1 MLAIAQA
8 ASGVVYVTPI
18 QPTLADWAWLAAVI
32 ALSLLLILWPTIYA
46 LMKRRWRRALVYFCM
61 TLPVFWIELNRAQ
74 WWGSTDPEYDFS
86 PLKNPFLYYLG
97 SWPVLTTILWTIT
110 AISDVF
116 LAEDTRAQNV

>member
-1 MLAIAQA
+1 MASLALAT
-8 ASGVVYVTPI
+8 SDVVYVTPI

-32 ALSLLLILWPTIYA
+32 ALPLLLILWPTIYA
-46 LMKRRWRRALVYFCM
+46 LIKRRWRRAFVYFLL

-74 WWGSTDPEYDFS
+74 WWGPTDPEYDFS
-86 PLKNPFLYYLG
+86 PLKNSFLYYLV

-116 LAEDTRAQNV
+116 LAEDERKPE